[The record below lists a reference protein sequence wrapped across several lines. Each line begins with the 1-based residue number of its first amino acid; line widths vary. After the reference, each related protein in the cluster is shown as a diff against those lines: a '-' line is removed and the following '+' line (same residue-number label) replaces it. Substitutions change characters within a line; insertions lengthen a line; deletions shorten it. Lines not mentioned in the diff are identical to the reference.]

1 MIHIA
6 ALTKRF
12 NELVAVRD
20 VSFNVRRGEILGVL
34 GPNGAGKTTTIRIL
48 CGYLPPTSG
57 TAKVEGLD
65 VSTHSREIRRK
76 IGYLP
81 ENNPLYPEMR
91 VVEYLLFRAGIKA
104 VSRRQRSSQLEKVI
118 ALCGLGE
125 VRRQTIGTLSK
136 GFRQRV
142 GLADALIAD
151 PPLLILDEPTSGL
164 DPRQVMEV
172 RQLVRGLAGRHT
184 VLFSSHQLHE
194 VEQVAERVVIFRQGQ
209 VIAEDTTENLR
220 QRTRRGTAVTVELP
234 QEQEACLPE
243 LTAELCRTVGVERLD
258 DGWLRVLL
266 EAEADPREA
275 LFTRAQAQRIVL
287 RELTRRRLS
296 LEEVFQELTT
306 AKAPESGA
314 PAPDSPQEDHP

>member
-1 MIHIA
+1 MIQIE

-20 VSFNVRRGEILGVL
+20 VSFSVLRGEILGVL

-57 TAKVEGLD
+57 TARVEGLD
-65 VSTHSREIRRK
+65 VTTHSREIRRK

-104 VSRRQRSSQLEKVI
+104 VPRNRRSSQLETVI

-164 DPRQVMEV
+164 DPRQVADV

-184 VLFSSHQLHE
+184 VLMSSHQLHE

-209 VIAEDTTENLR
+209 VIAADTTENLR
-220 QRTRRGTAVTVELP
+220 QHTLRGASVTVELR
-234 QEQEACLPE
+234 QEQEARLPE
-243 LTAELCRTVGVERLD
+243 LTAELCRTVGVERLE
-258 DGWLRVLL
+258 DGWLRVIL
-266 EAEADPREA
+266 EAATDPREG
-275 LFTRAQAQRIVL
+275 LFTRAQAQGIVL

-296 LEEVFQELTT
+296 LEEVFQELTAAEPAT
-306 AKAPESGA
+306 DGA
-314 PAPDSPQEDHP
+314 PAPVPSREDHP